1 MILLE
6 LMNDVLLM
14 KNKSHKQKEIKQIK
28 KLPLDFFKK
37 MYLVSTGYSYSNLGR
52 LFLRL
57 FLGLMLI
64 QFGTRQI
71 YDFRELHDVFPAVLG
86 MTGETSLIVMILI
99 ELVCGVFIMFGFL
112 TRWMLLPPFF
122 AMTVALFYLLNDVNT
137 VPPYLISWD
146 NPVYLPVMFLG
157 VIFFI
162 LLVGPGKISVD
173 YFLSLNII
181 HGTNRN
187 EEEELEEI

>member
-1 MILLE
+1 M
-6 LMNDVLLM
+6 
-14 KNKSHKQKEIKQIK
+14 
-28 KLPLDFFKK
+28 
-37 MYLVSTGYSYSNLGR
+37 VSTGYSYSNLGR

-71 YDFRELHDVFPAVLG
+71 YDFRDLHAVFPAVLG
-86 MTGETSLIVMILI
+86 MSGEVSLIIMIVI
-99 ELVCGVFIMFGFL
+99 ELLCGVFLMFGFL
-112 TRWMLLPPFF
+112 TRLMSIPPFI
-122 AMTVALFYLLNDVNT
+122 AMTVALFHLLNDANS

-173 YFLSLNII
+173 YFLSLHII
-181 HGTNRN
+181 HGANRD
-187 EEEELEEI
+187 EVEELEEI